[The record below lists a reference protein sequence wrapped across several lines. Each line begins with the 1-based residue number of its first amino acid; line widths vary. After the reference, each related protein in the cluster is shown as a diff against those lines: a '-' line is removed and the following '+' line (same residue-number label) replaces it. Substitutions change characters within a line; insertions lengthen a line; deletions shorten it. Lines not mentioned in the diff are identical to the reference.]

1 MRRTPDGGVVPPPGA
16 GDHAGRAPDRR
27 DPAPG
32 GPGGV
37 LGAAGGVA
45 GLTLASRA
53 LGFLRW
59 VVQASTVGAGTVA
72 GAYATANQ
80 VPNVLYEVVV
90 GGALAAT
97 VVPLLAPAT
106 SAGRR
111 RQAQETASG
120 LLGVV
125 LLVLLPLGAGLALL
139 ADPVARLFPVSQGAD
154 AATQVGLVASFLR
167 MFALQVPLYGVGVV
181 LTGVLQAHRRFT
193 WPALTPVLSSLVV
206 MATYGVYGAMAH
218 GSQTPGPAALR
229 VLGWGTTAGVAA
241 LSLPLVWPVA
251 RLGIRLR
258 PVPRLDRAVAGRAL
272 RLGGAGVVTL
282 VAQQVSVLVVLALAR
297 WGGSTGTVAVYQYT
311 QAVYVLPYAV
321 LVVPVATVLY
331 PRLAAAFG
339 SPGAGRDA
347 PGSAGAD
354 DIGDTDDAGDAG
366 GRGGGTSESVGTS
379 GPGAP
384 GGGPAPSLRAREL
397 AARSTGAVTAVAVAG
412 AGALL
417 AASAGAER
425 LFSLLADVTGMGA
438 ALVAMAP
445 GLVGYALVYQVTRV
459 LFAMDRS
466 RGAAVVTAV
475 GWLVVAGGSW
485 AGVGALSDGG
495 DGAATLLGVGL
506 GQSTGMVVAGAG
518 LLAVLAR
525 VLGGGVLGPSLRA
538 LAVGAPVAA
547 AVGWNMCW
555 LTNALGSGPGAGS
568 ALLGAGAAAAGALG
582 TAGATL
588 GAVNLCDPTVLG
600 LLTRRGRTGTG
611 ASPSRE
617 GGARHEQVTGKEQS

>member
-1 MRRTPDGGVVPPPGA
+1 MRRTPGGVVPPPGA
-16 GDHAGRAPDRR
+16 GDRTGRAPDRR

-241 LSLPLVWPVA
+241 LSLPLVWPVT

-321 LVVPVATVLY
+321 LAVPVATVLY

-339 SPGAGRDA
+339 SPAGRDTT
-347 PGSAGAD
+347 GSAGA
-354 DIGDTDDAGDAG
+354 GDTGDAGDAG
-366 GRGGGTSESVGTS
+366 GAGGRGGGPSESVGPS

-384 GGGPAPSLRAREL
+384 GGGPVPGARDL

-525 VLGGGVLGPSLRA
+525 ALGGGVLGPSLRA

-547 AVGWNMCW
+547 AVGWSVCW

-582 TAGATL
+582 AAGATL

-611 ASPSRE
+611 ASPKGRA
-617 GGARHEQVTGKEQS
+617 GGAGDEQVAGKEQP

>member
-1 MRRTPDGGVVPPPGA
+1 MKRTPGGVVPPPGA
-16 GDHAGRAPDRR
+16 GARAGRDPDRR

-193 WPALTPVLSSLVV
+193 WPALTPLLSSLVV

-241 LSLPLVWPVA
+241 LSLPLVWPVT

-321 LVVPVATVLY
+321 LAVPVATVLY

-339 SPGAGRDA
+339 APGAGRDA
-347 PGSAGAD
+347 PGSAD
-354 DIGDTDDAGDAG
+354 TGDTGDAG
-366 GRGGGTSESVGTS
+366 GRGGGPSRSVG
-379 GPGAP
+379 PD
-384 GGGPAPSLRAREL
+384 GGPAPSLRAREL

-525 VLGGGVLGPSLRA
+525 ALGGGVLGPSLRA

-611 ASPSRE
+611 ASPKGRA
-617 GGARHEQVTGKEQS
+617 GGARDEQVAGKEQS

>member
-1 MRRTPDGGVVPPPGA
+1 MRRTPGGVVPPPGA
-16 GDHAGRAPDRR
+16 GDRTGRAPDRR

-241 LSLPLVWPVA
+241 LSLPLVWPVT

-321 LVVPVATVLY
+321 LAVPVATVLY

-339 SPGAGRDA
+339 SPAGRDTT
-347 PGSAGAD
+347 GSAGA
-354 DIGDTDDAGDAG
+354 GDTGDAGDAG
-366 GRGGGTSESVGTS
+366 GAGGRGGGPSESVGPS

-384 GGGPAPSLRAREL
+384 GGGPVPGARDL

-485 AGVGALSDGG
+485 AGVAALSDGG

-525 VLGGGVLGPSLRA
+525 ALGGGVLGPSLRA

-547 AVGWNMCW
+547 AVGWNVCW

-582 TAGATL
+582 TAGVTL
-588 GAVNLCDPTVLG
+588 GAVNLCDTTVLG

-611 ASPSRE
+611 ASPGGRA
-617 GGARHEQVTGKEQS
+617 GGARDEQVAGKEQS